1 MILVARAPA
10 EAIIRTTRSAARPGP
25 QGPFFAGA
33 PTTAP
38 VRDLFDPTTGLP

>member
-25 QGPFFAGA
+25 QGPTFAGA
-33 PTTAP
+33 LTTAP
-38 VRDLFDPTTGLP
+38 VRALLDPETGLA